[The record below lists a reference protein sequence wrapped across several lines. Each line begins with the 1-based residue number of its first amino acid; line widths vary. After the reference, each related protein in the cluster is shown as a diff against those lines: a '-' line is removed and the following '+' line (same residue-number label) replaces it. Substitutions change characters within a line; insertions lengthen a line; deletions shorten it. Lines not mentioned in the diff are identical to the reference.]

1 MTNTKGLRST
11 DFLVHPLHNHRTQAQ
26 SVWVC
31 AATARDLQTEGM
43 QRASVKRGSCMA
55 STTFSTGS
63 GQQLTTG
70 ETAELPWPPR
80 WSIHVRRDGKAIR
93 NLSRAFHLLE
103 SKGSKWDASI
113 TFKGRLEEGF
123 LGGVGGAW
131 GRGKH
136 RGRERG

>member
-1 MTNTKGLRST
+1 MCSNSQGPANRRHAKSISEAGQ
-11 DFLVHPLHNHRTQAQ
+11 LHGFHNVQHRK
-26 SVWVC
+26 W
-31 AATARDLQTEGM
+31 AATP
-43 QRASVKRGSCMA
+43 
-55 STTFSTGS
+55 
-63 GQQLTTG
+63 TG